1 VAAEDE
7 LKRLVTGYRDKA
19 ERLAVW
25 LERNVPE
32 GLTVFEFPEHTRRR
46 LRTANPIVRSIQ
58 QEVKRRTVK
67 VRVFP
72 SRQALLRLVTANF
85 VEIDE
90 EWAASPCTYINWQ
103 HPDDGTRSTQISRR
117 HVA

>member
-1 VAAEDE
+1 VSAADE

-19 ERLAVW
+19 EHLAVW

-32 GLTVFEFPEHTRRR
+32 GLTVFDFPEHTRRR
-46 LRTANPIVRSIQ
+46 LGTANPIERIQ
-58 QEVKRRTVK
+58 QEVKRRTAK

-72 SRQALLRLVTANF
+72 SRQALLRLVIAII

-90 EWAASPCTYINWQ
+90 EWAASTRTYLNRQ
-103 HPDDGTRSTQISRR
+103 HR
-117 HVA
+117 HD